1 MIRIVAFAAALLM
14 AACSVKHVTAVKP
27 PAETQT
33 GGNSYTD
40 LLPGTTVRIVLPLL
54 EEGKSVKF
62 ETPAQPGTITVH
74 GIAGYRIV
82 RYAVVGDANGVQLR
96 FASSEASRDGKTTRE
111 EKPPRLPFA
120 LPRGT
125 KHIRLVYM
133 IRLSHASTGLMP
145 LPSSST
151 AVPTSAG
158 ISGMCSAVGS
168 RTKSRCV
175 PKTEVGQRCP
185 LSWTGLQARPTYAQS
200 VTSNERP

>member
-133 IRLSHASTGLMP
+133 IRLSHADHNMAIVAARRLDRLDAFTEQLNGSPDVCGHKRDVFCCWVP
-145 LPSSST
+145 NEI
-151 AVPTSAG
+151 AV
-158 ISGMCSAVGS
+158 
-168 RTKSRCV
+168 
-175 PKTEVGQRCP
+175 
-185 LSWTGLQARPTYAQS
+185 RP
-200 VTSNERP
+200 ED